1 MNDPASDKLRLIAQ
15 TPVLLVASDYDGTLA
30 SLVGDPACAGPHGP
44 CMEALTALAKLDH
57 TYAAIVS
64 GRARS
69 ELARLS
75 GEPAHVRLI
84 GSHGAEDESVKHQPA
99 DAELLNTLG
108 TRLDV
113 IASRGLGLL
122 VERKPYAVALHFRA
136 AGSDDAERA
145 VSAVLEGPGKTP
157 GVHVRHGSKVVELC
171 VSAADK
177 GAALTLAR
185 FRSGATGVLF
195 IGDDL
200 TDEDA
205 FSVLGPGDLGVKVG
219 EGESKAAHRV
229 ADVPAVG
236 GLLEQVLEL
245 RRAWLV
251 SRRLVPLESLSI
263 LSDQRTLA
271 VVDPRGRIIWYC
283 VSRLDSSSVFASLLG
298 GDGVGHFEIAPLGQ
312 EIPRGQHYDGD
323 SLLLKTEW
331 DGVTVTDYLDSSGGR
346 PFQRAGRSD
355 LVRVIEGRG
364 SVTIRFA
371 PRLDFGRA
379 ATKVRPHMC
388 GLEVEG
394 SPDPLVLYSGDI
406 VWTICDDGIHHTAE
420 ATVELTDTPIVLE
433 LRSGTANLRES
444 IVPESE
450 RRHQTQRFWAGWA
463 GALTLPT
470 LHTPAVKRSA
480 LVLKAL
486 CHGPTGAFAAAATT
500 SLPEQLGGVRNWD
513 YRFCWPRDA
522 SLSAAALVRLGNTG
536 HAMKLLDWLLGVV
549 DACETPDR
557 LRPIYTVTGR
567 NLPPEADIGQLA
579 GYGDSRPVRIS
590 NAAANQVQLDVFGPI
605 VDLVALLAER
615 GAPISPDHWRLVRA
629 MVQAVEARWREPDHG
644 IWEIRAD
651 RRHHVHSKVMCW
663 LTVHRA
669 LVVQDLVLGRRE
681 TAWERLRD
689 EIQGD
694 VLAHG
699 FSERAGAFT
708 AAYGSESIDAA
719 TLWVGLSGLVPA
731 DDARFVRT
739 VETVDRVLRRGPVVF
754 RSIEDDGLPG
764 VEGGMLICVGWLAE
778 SLHLIG
784 RENEARKLLDA
795 LVGLLG
801 PTGIATEQY
810 CPRHK
815 ISLGNIAQA
824 YSHLAIINAAVALSA
839 PTPQSNA

>member
-1 MNDPASDKLRLIAQ
+1 MNDLASDKLRLIAK

-30 SLVGDPACAGPHGP
+30 PVVGDPACAGPHRP
-44 CMEALTALAKLDH
+44 CMEALAALAKLDH
-57 TYAAIVS
+57 TQAIIVS

-69 ELARLS
+69 DLARLS

-84 GSHGAEDESVKHQPA
+84 GSHGAEDEQVRSEPIA
-99 DAELLNTLG
+99 AELLNALG
-108 TRLDV
+108 TQLDAV
-113 IASRGLGLL
+113 ASRGRGLL

-136 AGSDDAERA
+136 AGSADAERA

-157 GVHVRHGSKVVELC
+157 GVHVRYGSMVVELC

-195 IGDDL
+195 VGDDL

-205 FSVLGPGDLGVKVG
+205 FAALGPSDLGVKVG

-251 SRRLVPLESLSI
+251 SRRLVRLESLSI

-271 VVDPRGRIIWYC
+271 VVDPRGRIVWHC
-283 VSRLDSSSVFASLLG
+283 VPRLDSSSVFASLLG
-298 GDGVGHFEIAPLGQ
+298 GDGAGHFEIAPLGQ

-323 SLLLKTEW
+323 SFLLKTEW

-364 SVTIRFA
+364 FVTIHFA
-371 PRLDFGRA
+371 PRLDFGRV
-379 ATKVRPHMC
+379 ATKLRRHTT

-394 SPDPLVLYSGDI
+394 SADPLMLHSGHI
-406 VWTICDDGIHHTAE
+406 VWTIREDGPHHTAE
-420 ATVELTDTPIVLE
+420 ATIELTNTPQVLE
-433 LRSGTANLRES
+433 LRSGTGNLRES
-444 IVPESE
+444 IVPEPE
-450 RRHQTQRFWAGWA
+450 RRRQSLQFWAGWA
-463 GALTLPT
+463 GALTLPP
-470 LHTPAVKRSA
+470 LHAAAVKRSA

-486 CHGPTGAFAAAATT
+486 CHGPSGAFAAAATT

-522 SLSAAALVRLGNTG
+522 ALSAAALVRLGNTG
-536 HAMKLLDWLLGVV
+536 HALKLLDWVLGVV

-567 NLPPEADIGQLA
+567 DLPPEAEIGQLA

-590 NAAANQVQLDVFGPI
+590 NAAASQVQLDVFGPI

-669 LVVQDLVLGRRE
+669 LLVQELLLGRRE
-681 TAWERLRD
+681 SAWERLCD
-689 EIQGD
+689 EMQSD

-719 TLWVGLSGLVPA
+719 SLWVGLSGLVPA
-731 DDARFVRT
+731 HDPRFIRT
-739 VETVDRVLRRGPVVF
+739 VETVSRVLRDGPVVF
-754 RSIEDDGLPG
+754 RYREDDGLPG
-764 VEGGMLICVGWLAE
+764 VEGGMLICAGWLAE

-784 RENEARKLLDA
+784 REGEASALLDA
-795 LVGLLG
+795 LVSLMG
-801 PTGIATEQY
+801 PTGIAAEQF

-815 ISLGNIAQA
+815 LALGNIAQA

-839 PTPQSNA
+839 PRGTPAR

>member
-1 MNDPASDKLRLIAQ
+1 MNDPATDILRLIAQ
-15 TPVLLVASDYDGTLA
+15 TPVLLVASDYDGTL
-30 SLVGDPACAGPHGP
+30 SPLIDDPARAGPHGP
-44 CMEALTALAKLDH
+44 CMAALAALARLDH
-57 TYAAIVS
+57 THAAILS

-84 GSHGAEDESVKHQPA
+84 GSHGAEDEGGQTQPA
-99 DAELLNTLG
+99 DAELLNTFETQLAA
-108 TRLDV
+108 
-113 IASRGLGLL
+113 IASRGRGLL

-136 AGSDDAERA
+136 AGSADAERA
-145 VSAVLEGPGKTP
+145 ASAVLEGPAKLP

-177 GAALTLAR
+177 GAALTRSR

-205 FSVLGPGDLGVKVG
+205 FAVLGPGDVGVRVG
-219 EGESKAAHRV
+219 EGESRAVHRV
-229 ADVPAVG
+229 VDVPAVA

-251 SRRLVPLESLSI
+251 SRRPVPLESLSI

-271 VVDPRGRIIWYC
+271 VVDPRGRVVWQC
-283 VSRLDSSSVFASLLG
+283 VPRLDSSSVFAALLG
-298 GDGVGHFEIAPLGQ
+298 GDGAGHFDIAPLGQ
-312 EIPRGQHYDGD
+312 ETSRAQHYDGE

-379 ATKVRPHMC
+379 ATKLRPHMG

-394 SPDPLVLYSGDI
+394 SPDPLVLHSG
-406 VWTICDDGIHHTAE
+406 VLEWTIRDDGAHHTAE
-420 ATVELTDTPIVLE
+420 ATVEMTGTPVVLE
-433 LRSGTANLRES
+433 LRSGTGNLRDS

-450 RRHQTQRFWAGWA
+450 RRRQTQRFWAGWA

-522 SLSAAALVRLGNTG
+522 ALSAAALVRLGNIG
-536 HAMKLLDWLLGVV
+536 HGLKLLDWLLGVV

-567 NLPPEADIGQLA
+567 HLPPEAEIGQLA

-669 LVVQDLVLGRRE
+669 LLVQELVLGRRE
-681 TAWERLRD
+681 AAWERLRD

-708 AAYGSESIDAA
+708 AVYGSESIDAA
-719 TLWVGLSGLVPA
+719 ALWVGLSGLVPA
-731 DDARFVRT
+731 DDPRFAST
-739 VETVDRVLRRGPVVF
+739 VETVSRVLRDGPVVF
-754 RSIEDDGLPG
+754 RYREDDGLPG
-764 VEGGMLICVGWLAE
+764 VEGGMLICAGWLAE
-778 SLHLIG
+778 SLHMIG
-784 RENEARKLLDA
+784 RAKEARETLDA
-795 LVGLLG
+795 IVSLMG
-801 PTGIATEQY
+801 PTGTAAEQY

-824 YSHLAIINAAVALSA
+824 YSHLAIINAAVALSS
-839 PTPQSNA
+839 PTPRSNA